1 MVTSVHK
8 LGNRVILKFHEDI
21 VDMRSGEDL
30 KSALMELYASGEKEV
45 VLDFGGIHL
54 INSHGIGKILMFYKR
69 FREIGGSISVAP
81 LDGSIKEIFE
91 TLMLDK
97 LIPEVKVQ

>member
-8 LGNRVILKFHEDI
+8 LGNRVVLKFNEDI

-30 KSALMELYASGEKEV
+30 KSTLMELYASGEKEV
-45 VLDFGGIHL
+45 VLDFGSIHL
-54 INSHGIGKILMFYKR
+54 INGHGIGKILMFYKR

>member
-1 MVTSVHK
+1 MITSVHK

-21 VDMRSGEDL
+21 VDIRSGEDL
-30 KSALMELYASGEKEV
+30 KSTLMELYASGEKEV
-45 VLDFGGIHL
+45 VLDFGSIHV

-69 FREIGGSISVAP
+69 FREVGGSISVAP

-97 LIPEVKVQ
+97 LIPEVNVQ

>member
-1 MVTSVHK
+1 MATSVHK

-30 KSALMELYASGEKEV
+30 KSTLMELYSSGEKEV
-45 VLDFGGIHL
+45 VLDFGSIHL

-69 FREIGGSISVAP
+69 FREVGGSISVAP
-81 LDGSIKEIFE
+81 LEGAIKEIFE

-97 LIPEVKVQ
+97 LIPEVNV